1 MGYERSA
8 PVYDAIYEERK
19 DYRRESEQLHRLIEH
34 HQRSPGR
41 SLLDVACGTG
51 LHDQFL
57 RQWYDVEGLDAS
69 EAQLAVARQRLPTMT
84 FHWADMADFDLARRY
99 DVVACLFSAVGHLT
113 TVADLHRG
121 IAAMSRHLQ
130 PGTRPTG

>member
-8 PVYDAIYEERK
+8 PVYDAIYEDKK

-41 SLLDVACGTG
+41 TLLDVACGTG

-84 FHWADMADFDLARRY
+84 FHWADIPTSTSPGGTTPSP
-99 DVVACLFSAVGHLT
+99 ACSVP
-113 TVADLHRG
+113 
-121 IAAMSRHLQ
+121 S
-130 PGTRPTG
+130 GT